1 MSPRTTVPTQSDLA
15 PRPQPVQPVQVAV
28 GGPSNMQNNGSSQV
42 EVKAPEPASPGQ
54 TFVNND
60 QSTDVQNTTAVTD
73 GAPVISKAP
82 PVAQAPDSQTQS
94 PPTGN
99 SDIAMALRD
108 AAKQHGEE
116 LVALGGGGNS
126 TGTASGSG
134 KSAPAGTKA
143 YVAVEGDSL
152 SKMAGR
158 FLGSNTKANRDAIIA
173 ANPTLKQNPNII
185 VSGRTYNIPTSAS
198 STGVASATPVAGA
211 VGSGTCRPTP
221 RCPGHPHHR
230 QLVHGERR
238 RQPLE
243 NRHRTMR
250 QRRDNPGDQR
260 LEQGHAQRRHRRYQH
275 EAASAK

>member
-1 MSPRTTVPTQSDLA
+1 M
-15 PRPQPVQPVQVAV
+15 QVAV
-28 GGPSNMQNNGSSQV
+28 GGPSNTQNNGSSQV
-42 EVKAPEPASPGQ
+42 EVKAPEPASSGQ

-82 PVAQAPDSQTQS
+82 PVAPTNDSQTQS

-99 SDIAMALRD
+99 SDIAIGLRD

-126 TGTASGSG
+126 TSTASGSS
-134 KSAPAGTKA
+134 KSSPAGTKA

-185 VSGRTYNIPTSAS
+185 VSGRTYNIPTSAAPS
-198 STGVASATPVAGA
+198 GGVTSVAPSPAPAPTPVAQAPAPTPVTPTTDNWYTVKDGDSLWKIATEQCGSAATIQAIKDLNKDTLKGDTVVINTKLRLPNKVASA
-211 VGSGTCRPTP
+211 
-221 RCPGHPHHR
+221 
-230 QLVHGERR
+230 
-238 RQPLE
+238 
-243 NRHRTMR
+243 N
-250 QRRDNPGDQR
+250 
-260 LEQGHAQRRHRRYQH
+260 
-275 EAASAK
+275 